1 MLIETQANATKNTTE
16 NAHTTGQEATGKT
29 QTSFAQITTPNAA
42 KPQQD
47 AGLIAGTLVE
57 TATGWRPVEMLRV
70 GDHVQ
75 TYDGGL
81 RQLRQIDRA
90 YYGVA
95 DGAYPLQGI
104 LHVPAGALDNCDDVV
119 VMPEQMLLIES
130 QVAADLLGELSVLI
144 PASALVGFRG
154 ITRHAPKGLI
164 EAVTLNFEDEEVVYA
179 NSGLLVHCATKAS
192 GFFTELDH
200 GRAAALLTLLGKRPE
215 VLQQAIACLNI
226 TEPALLAAAA

>member
-1 MLIETQANATKNTTE
+1 MLIETHTTAQTTATKTT
-16 NAHTTGQEATGKT
+16 QETVQKT
-29 QTSFAQITTPNAA
+29 HTSFDHMTTQNTA
-42 KPQQD
+42 KSQQNS
-47 AGLIAGTLVE
+47 GLIAGTLVE
-57 TATGWRPVEMLRV
+57 TATGWRRVEMLRV

-95 DGAYPLQGI
+95 DGAYPLQGV
-104 LHVPAGALDNCDDVV
+104 LHVPAGALDNCDDVL

-144 PASALVGFRG
+144 PATALEGFRG
-154 ITRHAPKGLI
+154 IKRHAPKGLI
-164 EAVTLNFEDEEVVYA
+164 EAVTLNFDDEEVVYA
-179 NSGLLVHCATKAS
+179 NSGLLVHCATKVS

-200 GRAAALLTLLGKRPE
+200 GRAVALLSLLGKRPD
-215 VLQQAIACLNI
+215 VLEQAIASLNI
-226 TEPALLAAAA
+226 TDPTLLAVAA